1 MLKKVVTENF
11 KMEKEGKIDYNR
23 RTEERN
29 ETNWKEKSL
38 SWEWLKLGYVKKNTE
53 ATITTNQDQAL
64 TTRWIKANVDG
75 VDCYPLCR
83 VCRYVDELSM
93 HIASGCKQSAKRRY
107 MIRHNLTSIHVHWE
121 LFRKFEIKVTKTWYE
136 NVPLQRMVTQ
146 TAIEI
151 LWDIQIKTTTKIN
164 HNRPDTVIKMTG
176 ERQWL
181 LINTAIP
188 QDHNTASK
196 EHEKVNKYIDLASV
210 IRTEHNVRTEI
221 ITLVIGALGN
231 ASK

>member
-75 VDCYPLCR
+75 VDCYPYAEYAVMWMSYPCTLP
-83 VCRYVDELSM
+83 VDANSQ
-93 HIASGCKQSAKRRY
+93 QSD
-107 MIRHNLTSIHVHWE
+107 
-121 LFRKFEIKVTKTWYE
+121 
-136 NVPLQRMVTQ
+136 
-146 TAIEI
+146 AI
-151 LWDIQIKTTTKIN
+151 
-164 HNRPDTVIKMTG
+164 
-176 ERQWL
+176 
-181 LINTAIP
+181 
-188 QDHNTASK
+188 
-196 EHEKVNKYIDLASV
+196 
-210 IRTEHNVRTEI
+210 
-221 ITLVIGALGN
+221 
-231 ASK
+231 